1 MKWLG
6 HVNRRGG
13 KNVAEVVRA
22 TAVDGMARRGIPQ
35 NRWAWTIKKDLEEL
49 RIAEELCGN
58 HTLLSTGKGLK
69 DDESSYTSLRMID
82 YL

>member
-13 KNVAEVVRA
+13 KNVAEVVRV

-35 NRWAWTIKKDLEEL
+35 NRWARTIKKDLEEL